1 MKVLVIRKK
10 VWTGTLCVLI
20 ALLMLAAV
28 NLPVSIGAS
37 AAARQ
42 LPIYCVEQPEGEKK
56 IAISFDAAWGA
67 DDTDRLIE
75 ILGKH
80 QVKATFFV
88 VGQWVD
94 TYPEEVKR
102 LAEAGHEVM
111 NHSNTHPHFPECS
124 TEEVRKEIET
134 CNDKVEAI
142 TGKRPTLLRFPYGDY
157 NDSTVNVVRSLDME
171 PIQWSVDSLDWQDT
185 ATADSILHRV
195 VDKVHPG
202 AIILCHNDAKYTPDA
217 LDEILTTLTEE
228 GYTFVPISELIV
240 KGEYTIDHAG
250 MQSPAA

>member
-10 VWTGTLCVLI
+10 VWTGAVCALAAVLMI
-20 ALLMLAAV
+20 AAV
-28 NLPVSIGAS
+28 NLPASVGVSATT
-37 AAARQ
+37 RQ
-42 LPIYCVEQPEGEKK
+42 LPIYCVEQQEGEKK

-80 QVKATFFV
+80 NVRATFFA

-94 TYPEEVKR
+94 AYPEEVKR
-102 LAEAGHEVM
+102 LSDAGHEVM
-111 NHSNTHPHFPECS
+111 NHSSTHPHFPECT
-124 TEEVRKEIET
+124 TEQVMKEIET

-157 NDSTVNVVRSLDME
+157 NDESVNAVRSLGME

-202 AIILCHNDAKYTPDA
+202 AIILCHNDAEYTPDA
-217 LDEILTTLTEE
+217 LDEILTTLTSE
-228 GYTFVPISELIV
+228 GYTFVPVSELIV
-240 KGEYTIDHAG
+240 KGEYTIDHTG
-250 MQSPAA
+250 MQSPVK

>member
-1 MKVLVIRKK
+1 MI
-10 VWTGTLCVLI
+10 
-20 ALLMLAAV
+20 AAV
-28 NLPVSIGAS
+28 NLPASIGAS
-37 AAARQ
+37 ATTRQ
-42 LPIYCVEQPEGEKK
+42 LPIYSVEQQEGEKK

-80 QVKATFFV
+80 NVRATFFV

-102 LAEAGHEVM
+102 LSDAGHEVM
-111 NHSNTHPHFPECS
+111 NHSNTHPHFPECT
-124 TEEVRKEIET
+124 TEHMMKEIET

-157 NDSTVNVVRSLDME
+157 NDDTVNAVRSLGME

-185 ATADSILHRV
+185 STADSILHRV

-217 LDEILTTLTEE
+217 LDEILTTLTSE
-228 GYTFVPISELIV
+228 GYTFVPVSELIV
-240 KGEYTIDHAG
+240 KGEYTIDHTG
-250 MQSPAA
+250 MQSPAE